1 MADLLQQSHAR
12 WEFSLNSVNLQGNI
26 DPLRRVEE
34 WALEVS
40 KHAQVSKCAGFSVC
54 SAASYTQDGR
64 LPANQVTTPEQSTIS
79 DGDESTTHP
88 ANLPEQP
95 LIEELEP
102 ADRESERPAAVWGQL
117 VPLDA
122 HNGVPPIDLITKCG
136 DGTENQSASYLVGRH
151 RMCDVV
157 LPFLKVSNRHCLLH
171 KEIRLIEATGC
182 PETAVYIE
190 DFSRNGTWLND
201 TLMERRQ
208 RYALKCGDAISF
220 AHNRTD
226 TVIFTLPGVERP
238 QPSFFDKY
246 DLTELLK
253 KWDRGCLATSLTPKM
268 GLVTQIQYSGD
279 FAAVWLAENRTS
291 AETVVVKVIP
301 RDSIDG
307 SQDATFG
314 RNIVAETRFWEK
326 LEHPHITSIL
336 EVLWDPENMYIVM
349 KRASGGNLFEAII
362 EQKKFAEPIARDI
375 MKQILEALQYLHA
388 QNVTHRNLKL
398 EKIFACETDNQFFDV
413 QISDFVKPRILSGPL
428 FTESVCGTPDYVAP
442 EILKSQTTQGLG
454 PVCNKAADM
463 WSCGVIL
470 YICLCGYPPFSEELG
485 PPTLKEQIME
495 GKVKFRLPWWSS
507 MSQASLDLIMGL
519 LTLDPSK
526 RMTAEQALKHPWIT
540 LKHPTRDKSC
550 AVQTSHIE
558 YPPDYCWPK
567 QVVASVANRVVPAL
581 ERPRPSH
588 KRGIPTGAE
597 HLNIKK
603 KIPVAPMTK
612 ASAAAHWTVIA
623 VPEPSPIA
631 SRTRT
636 TATAKAVPR
645 SIREADITSPAPR
658 KGKTPTERLAAAQG
672 GEQQALPK
680 TQSTIIVIPPLTSVT
695 DDDQDDNLPV
705 QSQGSHCEPA
715 APAVSQPRPVPRMGK
730 RRVVAGAKCGLI
742 KPARPSAFSHAEQ
755 KPTASRGIKITDI
768 GAIDENDLAAIPLE
782 RPRTVEFEDTPAP
795 IMPPLRRSGR
805 LRSEKKA

>member
-40 KHAQVSKCAGFSVC
+40 KHEQVSKCAGFAAC
-54 SAASYTQDGR
+54 SAASHMQDGR
-64 LPANQVTTPEQSTIS
+64 LPEKRATTPEQSTIS

-88 ANLPEQP
+88 ANLLEQAST
-95 LIEELEP
+95 EELEP
-102 ADRESERPAAVWGQL
+102 ADRESERPAAAVWGQL
-117 VPLDA
+117 VPLDP

-136 DGTENQSASYLVGRH
+136 DGTENHSASYLVGRH

-157 LPFLKVSNRHCLLH
+157 LPFLKVSNRHCFLH
-171 KEIRLIEATGC
+171 KDIRLNEATGC
-182 PETAVYIE
+182 PEMAVYIE
-190 DFSRNGTWLND
+190 DFSRNGTWVND
-201 TLMERRQ
+201 TLVERRQ
-208 RYALKCGDAISF
+208 RHQLECGDRISF

-226 TVIFTLPGVERP
+226 IIFTLPGVERP
-238 QPSFFDKY
+238 QPSFSDKY

-253 KWDRGCLATSLTPKM
+253 
-268 GLVTQIQYSGD
+268 SGD
-279 FAAVWLAENRTS
+279 FAGVWLAENRTS
-291 AETVVVKVIP
+291 AETVVVKIIS
-301 RDSIDG
+301 RNNIDG
-307 SQDATFG
+307 SQDATSG
-314 RNIVAETRFWEK
+314 RNIVAEANLWES
-326 LEHPHITSIL
+326 LEHSYDTS
-336 EVLWDPENMYIVM
+336 
-349 KRASGGNLFEAII
+349 ASGGNLFEAII

-375 MKQILEALQYLHA
+375 MKQIFEALQYLHA

-398 EKIFACETDNQFFDV
+398 EKIFACETDDQFYDV
-413 QISDFVKPRILSGPL
+413 QISDFVKPRILSGPF
-428 FTESVCGTPDYVAP
+428 FTESVCETPDYVAP
-442 EILKSQTTQGLG
+442 EILKSHTTQGLD

-495 GKVKFRLPWWSS
+495 GKVKFRLPWWSA

-526 RMTAEQALKHPWIT
+526 RMTAEQALEHPWIT
-540 LKHPTRDKSC
+540 LKHPTRDKSA

-588 KRGIPTGAE
+588 KRGIATGAE
-597 HLNIKK
+597 HLNIKQ

-645 SIREADITSPAPR
+645 SSREADSTPAAQR
-658 KGKTPTERLAAAQG
+658 NGKTPSERLASVQG

-680 TQSTIIVIPPLTSVT
+680 TQSTIFVTPPLTSVT
-695 DDDQDDNLPV
+695 DDDHDDELPV

-730 RRVVAGAKCGLI
+730 RRVVAGAKCGLS

-782 RPRTVEFEDTPAP
+782 RPRTVEVEDTPAP
-795 IMPPLRRSGR
+795 IMLPLRRSGR